1 MRNNFFSQLFITST
15 NVLRWRALVLTLAKI
30 TPCMWF
36 STAVQLLKLRAD
48 DSQDSSSRPSVFR
61 PPLFPFLLLVFFC
74 VCVCVILCQLE
85 HELFAHT
92 HTKKS
97 PPSHPLPSFLFTSGT
112 SIHQRECHLS
122 LPQHLPISFYNVQV
136 VVAKLLTYPR
146 RNLRTSLSL
155 TVIAHIIDSDAC
167 LNEE

>member
-1 MRNNFFSQLFITST
+1 MACTSFNFGQDNAMHVILNSCPALEIACGWFTRFFKPAICFSPPSFPLFIIS
-15 NVLRWRALVLTLAKI
+15 
-30 TPCMWF
+30 
-36 STAVQLLKLRAD
+36 
-48 DSQDSSSRPSVFR
+48 
-61 PPLFPFLLLVFFC
+61 FF

-122 LPQHLPISFYNVQV
+122 LPQHLPFSFYNVQV

>member
-61 PPLFPFLLLVFFC
+61 PPLFPFLLLVFLC
-74 VCVCVILCQLE
+74 VCVCVLSCVNWNTNSL
-85 HELFAHT
+85 HT
-92 HTKKS
+92 HTQRN
-97 PPSHPLPSFLFTSGT
+97 PPLPIHYHRFYSLAGRRYINASVISPCLNIFHFLFTT
-112 SIHQRECHLS
+112 SKLS
-122 LPQHLPISFYNVQV
+122 SQNC
-136 VVAKLLTYPR
+136 
-146 RNLRTSLSL
+146 LRTLVVICAPLSLSL
-155 TVIAHIIDSDAC
+155 
-167 LNEE
+167 